1 MRERKV
7 ALTRIYSILGIVLT
21 TAALG
26 SGPADEWS
34 RFRGPNGSGV
44 AEVSGLPTEFGPAR
58 NVIWKTDLPRGYSS
72 PIIYGSR
79 IYLTGFRDG
88 KLLSLAIDRT
98 SGKVLWE
105 RDAPRARQ
113 EKIDSRNHPASP
125 SAATD
130 GERVFFFFAD
140 YGLLAYD
147 VNGKELWRR
156 PLGPFNNVYGMG
168 SSPIVV
174 GDVVVLNC
182 DQSIGSFIAAFD
194 RKTGR
199 ERWRTPR
206 VEARSGHSTPV
217 IYTPPGG
224 RAQIVVPGSFLLSAY
239 DPRDGKRLW
248 WVGGL
253 SFELK
258 STPVISGDTLYI
270 NGFGSPENQPGA
282 KIAIAPTAEVFAT
295 HDLNKDGRLSSD
307 ELPTAHIKES
317 LEFFDLNG
325 DKAMDRTEWDY
336 YKAAMESENGML
348 AIKLGGAGDMTAT
361 AVRWRYQRG
370 IPQLPSPLLYRQ
382 ALYMVNDAGG
392 LVTTLNPETGALI
405 QQGRLKVPSD
415 RYYASPV
422 AGDGKVYI
430 ASESGKVVVLP
441 PGGGLETI
449 AVNDLEDN
457 IYATPAL
464 VDKRIY
470 IRTLNSLYCFGLPQ

>member
-1 MRERKV
+1 MRELKV

-26 SGPADEWS
+26 SGPADDWS

-72 PIIYGSR
+72 PIIDGGR

-88 KLLSLAIDRT
+88 KLLSLAIDRA

-130 GERVFFFFAD
+130 GERVFFFFAV

-174 GDVVVLNC
+174 DDVVVLNC

-199 ERWRTPR
+199 ERWRTAR

-258 STPVISGDTLYI
+258 STPVINGDTLYI

-392 LVTTLNPETGALI
+392 LVTTLNPDTGALI

-470 IRTLNSLYCFGLPQ
+470 SRTLNSLYCFGLSQ

>member
-1 MRERKV
+1 MATLLSAILAV
-7 ALTRIYSILGIVLT
+7 ALL
-21 TAALG
+21 AA
-26 SGPADEWS
+26 GPDGEWA

-44 AEVSGLPTEFGPAR
+44 SESGALPTEFGPAK
-58 NVIWKTDLPRGYSS
+58 NVIWKTDLPQGHSS
-72 PIIYGSR
+72 PIIFANR
-79 IYLTGFRDG
+79 IYLTAFRDG
-88 KLLSLAIDRT
+88 QLLSLAIDRAT
-98 SGKVLWE
+98 GKVLWE
-105 RDAPRARQ
+105 REAPRNRR
-113 EKIDSRNHPASP
+113 EKLDSRNHPASP
-125 SAATD
+125 SAAAD
-130 GERVFFFFAD
+130 GERVVFFFAD

-168 SSPIVV
+168 ASPIFVD
-174 GDVVVLNC
+174 DVVVLNC
-182 DQSIGSFIAAFD
+182 DQSTGSFIAAFD
-194 RKTGR
+194 TKTGR

-206 VEARSGHSTPV
+206 IEARSGHSTPIV
-217 IYTPPGG
+217 YTPTGG

-239 DPRDGKRLW
+239 DPADGKRLW

-258 STPVISGDTLYI
+258 STPVLSGNTLYI

-282 KIAIAPTAEVFAT
+282 KLTIAPTAEVFAE
-295 HDLNKDGRLSSD
+295 HDADRDGKLAIG
-307 ELPTAHIKES
+307 ELPTKHSRDS
-317 LEFFDLNG
+317 LVFFDLNG
-325 DKAMDRTEWDY
+325 DMHVDRGEWDY

-348 AIKLGGAGDMTAT
+348 AITLGGAGDMTAS

-370 IPQLPSPLLYRQ
+370 IPQLPSPLLYRE

-392 LVTTLNPETGALI
+392 LVTTLNPVTGALI

-422 AGDGKVYI
+422 GGDGKIYI

-441 PGGGLETI
+441 AGGGLDTV
-449 AVNDLEDN
+449 AVNDLADS

-464 VDKRIY
+464 ADQRIY
-470 IRTLNSLYCFGLPQ
+470 IRTLNFLYCFGIAARE

>member
-1 MRERKV
+1 MIGTLSALVLLIV
-7 ALTRIYSILGIVLT
+7 ASLPGR
-21 TAALG
+21 
-26 SGPADEWS
+26 ADEWA

-44 AEVSGLPTEFGPAR
+44 ADVTGLPVEFGPTR
-58 NVIWKTDLPRGYSS
+58 NVVWKTELPPGYSS
-72 PIIYGSR
+72 PIVFGNR
-79 IYLTGFRDG
+79 IYLTGLRDG
-88 KLLSLAIDRT
+88 RLLSFAVDRT
-98 SGKVLWE
+98 SGKVVWE
-105 RDAPRARQ
+105 REAPRDRR
-113 EKIDSRNHPASP
+113 EKLDQRNHPASP

-130 GERVFFFFAD
+130 GDHVYFFFPD

-147 VNGKELWRR
+147 VSGKELWRK
-156 PLGPFNNVYGMG
+156 PLGPFNNIYGMG
-168 SSPIVV
+168 ASPIVV
-174 GDVVVLNC
+174 DDVVVLNC

-194 RKTGR
+194 KKTGR
-199 ERWRTPR
+199 ERWRTAR

-224 RAQIVVPGSFLLSAY
+224 RPQIVVPGSFVLSAY

-258 STPVISGDTLYI
+258 STPVVSGDTLYI

-282 KIAIAPTAEVFAT
+282 MIAVATSAEVFAAN
-295 HDLNKDGRLSSD
+295 DANKDGKLTEA
-307 ELPTAHIKES
+307 ELPTAHARQS
-317 LEFFDLNG
+317 LPFFDLNG
-325 DKAMDRTEWDY
+325 DKTIDRAEWDY

-348 AIKLGGAGDMTAT
+348 AIKLGGTGDMTAS

-370 IPQLPSPLLYRQ
+370 IPQLPSPLLYGRS
-382 ALYMVNDAGG
+382 LYMVNDAGG
-392 LVTTLNPETGALI
+392 LVTILNPETGALI

-422 AGDGKVYI
+422 AGDGKIYI
-430 ASESGKVVVLP
+430 SSESGKVLVLP
-441 PGGGLETI
+441 PGGGLEAL
-449 AVNDLEDN
+449 AVNDLQDN

-470 IRTLNSLYCFGLPQ
+470 VRTLHSLYCFGLTQ

>member
-1 MRERKV
+1 VRRFS
-7 ALTRIYSILGIVLT
+7 SILVILLA
-21 TAALG
+21 TATVAA
-26 SGPADEWS
+26 GPGPGDEWS

-44 AEVSGLPTEFGPAR
+44 AEVGALPVEFGPSR
-58 NVIWKTDLPRGYSS
+58 NVIWKTDLPQGYSS
-72 PIIYGSR
+72 PIVYGDR

-88 KLLSLAIDRT
+88 TLLSIALDRGT
-98 SGKVLWE
+98 GKRLWE
-105 RDAPRARQ
+105 REAPRDRR
-113 EKIDSRNHPASP
+113 EKLDSRNHPASP

-168 SSPIVV
+168 ASPIVV
-174 GDVVVLNC
+174 DDVVVLNC

-199 ERWRTPR
+199 ETWRTPR
-206 VEARSGHSTPV
+206 IEARSGHSTPV
-217 IYTPPGG
+217 VYTPPGG
-224 RAQIVVPGSFLLSAY
+224 RPQIVVPGSFLLSAY

-282 KIAIAPTAEVFAT
+282 KIAIAPTAEVFAQY
-295 HDLNKDGRLSSD
+295 DANKDGKLSAD
-307 ELPTAHIKES
+307 ELPTAHIKDA
-317 LEFFDLNG
+317 LLYFDLNG

-348 AIKLGGAGDMTAT
+348 AIKLGGAGEMTAT

-370 IPQLPSPLLYRQ
+370 IPQLPSPLLYKQ
-382 ALYMVNDAGG
+382 TLYMVNDAGG
-392 LVTTLNPETGALI
+392 LVTTLNPETGTLI

-415 RYYASPV
+415 CYYASPV

-449 AVNDLEDN
+449 AVNDLQDN

-470 IRTLNSLYCFGLPQ
+470 IRTLNSLYCFGLPR

>member
-1 MRERKV
+1 MIGQTARVVVLVLGMFV
-7 ALTRIYSILGIVLT
+7 AG
-21 TAALG
+21 
-26 SGPADEWS
+26 GPPGEWA

-44 AEVSGLPTEFGPAR
+44 AEVTRLPVEFGPAR
-58 NVIWKTDLPRGYSS
+58 NVIWKTELPPGYSS
-72 PIIYGSR
+72 PIVDGNR
-79 IYLTGFRDG
+79 IYLTGVRDG
-88 KLLSLAIDRT
+88 RLLSLAVDRA

-105 RDAPRARQ
+105 REAPRDRR
-113 EKIDSRNHPASP
+113 EKLDQRNHPASP
-125 SAATD
+125 SAASD
-130 GERVFFFFAD
+130 GEHVYFFFAD

-147 VNGKELWRR
+147 VNGNELWRK
-156 PLGPFNNVYGMG
+156 PLGPFNNIYGMG
-168 SSPIVV
+168 ASPIVV
-174 GDVVVLNC
+174 DDVVVLNC

-194 RKTGR
+194 KKTGR

-217 IYTPPGG
+217 VYTAPGG

-239 DPRDGKRLW
+239 DPGDGKRLW

-282 KIAIAPTAEVFAT
+282 MISVAPSAEVFAAQDSN
-295 HDLNKDGRLSSD
+295 HDGTLTAA
-307 ELPTAHIKES
+307 ELPTAHARES
-317 LEFFDLNG
+317 LPFFDLNG
-325 DKAMDRTEWDY
+325 DKTIDRSEWDY

-348 AIKLGGAGDMTAT
+348 AIKLGGSGDMTAT

-370 IPQLPSPLLYRQ
+370 IPQLPSPLLYKD

-392 LVTTLNPETGALI
+392 VVTTLNPKTGALI

-422 AGDGKVYI
+422 AGDGKIYI
-430 ASESGKVVVLP
+430 SSESGKVVVLP
-441 PGGGLETI
+441 PGGGLDAL
-449 AVNDLEDN
+449 AVNDLQEN

-464 VDKRIY
+464 VDTRIY

>member
-1 MRERKV
+1 MQIDMSRLFAILLAVV
-7 ALTRIYSILGIVLT
+7 A
-21 TAALG
+21 A
-26 SGPADEWS
+26 GPAGEWP

-44 AEVSGLPTEFGPAR
+44 AETGTLPTAFSPTT
-58 NVIWKTDLPRGYSS
+58 NVIWKTDLPQGYSS
-72 PIIYGSR
+72 PILFGNR

-88 KLLSLAIDRT
+88 QLLSFALDRAT
-98 SGKVLWE
+98 GKVLWE
-105 RDAPRARQ
+105 RLAPRDRR
-113 EKIDSRNHPASP
+113 EKLDQRNHPASP
-125 SAATD
+125 SAAAD
-130 GERVFFFFAD
+130 GERVYFFFAD

-147 VNGKELWRR
+147 LNGKELWRT
-156 PLGPFNNVYGMG
+156 PLGPFNNIYGMG
-168 SSPIVV
+168 ASPIVV
-174 GDVVVLNC
+174 DDVVVLNC
-182 DQSIGSFIAAFD
+182 DQSTGSFIAAFD
-194 RKTGR
+194 RKTGA
-199 ERWRTPR
+199 ERWRTSR

-282 KIAIAPTAEVFAT
+282 KLTIASTDEVFAER
-295 HDLNKDGRLSSD
+295 DADRNGKLAPD
-307 ELPTAHIKES
+307 ELPTSHARDS
-317 LEFFDLNG
+317 LPFFDLNG
-325 DKAMDRTEWDY
+325 DTFIDRGEWDY

-348 AIKLGGAGDMTAT
+348 AIKLGGAGDMTAS

-370 IPQLPSPLLYRQ
+370 IPQLPSPLLYART
-382 ALYMVNDAGG
+382 LYMVNDAGG

-422 AGDGKVYI
+422 AGDGKIYI
-430 ASESGKVVVLP
+430 SSEGGKVVVLP
-441 PGGGLETI
+441 PGGGLDAL
-449 AVNDLEDN
+449 AVNDLQDN

-464 VDKRIY
+464 VDGRIY
-470 IRTLNSLYCFGLPQ
+470 VRTLNSLYCFGLATARD

>member
-1 MRERKV
+1 MIIQ
-7 ALTRIYSILGIVLT
+7 ALLALAVTIG
-21 TAALG
+21 AAFSDPPG
-26 SGPADEWS
+26 EWA

-44 AEVSGLPTEFGPAR
+44 AEVSGLPVEFGPT
-58 NVIWKTDLPRGYSS
+58 NNLIWKTDLPPGYSS
-72 PIIYGSR
+72 PIIYGNR
-79 IYLTGFRDG
+79 IFLTGIRDG
-88 KLLSLAIDRT
+88 RLFSFAVDRAT
-98 SGKVLWE
+98 GKTLWE
-105 RDAPRARQ
+105 REAPRGRQ
-113 EKIDSRNHPASP
+113 EKLDPRNHPASP

-156 PLGPFNNVYGMG
+156 PLGPFNNIYGMG
-168 SSPIVV
+168 ASPIVV
-174 GDVVVLNC
+174 DDVVVLNC

-217 IYTPPGG
+217 IYTPAGG
-224 RAQIVVPGSFLLSAY
+224 RPQIVVPGSFLLSAY
-239 DPRDGKRLW
+239 DARDGRRLW

-282 KIAIAPTAEVFAT
+282 MIAVMSTAEVFASR
-295 HDLNKDGRLSSD
+295 DANKDGKLTAE
-307 ELPTAHIKES
+307 ELPTTHARES
-317 LEFFDLNG
+317 LPFFDLNG
-325 DKAMDRTEWDY
+325 DKVIDRSEWDY

-348 AIKLGGAGDMTAT
+348 AIQLGGSGDMTAT

-370 IPQLPSPLLYRQ
+370 IPQLPSPLLYER

-392 LVTTLNPETGALI
+392 IVTILNPDTGALI
-405 QQGRLKVPSD
+405 LQARLKVPSD

-422 AGDGKVYI
+422 AGDGKIYI
-430 ASESGKVVVLP
+430 ASESGKVIVLP
-441 PGGGLETI
+441 PGGGLDAL
-449 AVNDLEDN
+449 AVNDLQDN

-464 VDKRIY
+464 VDQRIY
-470 IRTLNSLYCFGLPQ
+470 IRTLNSLYCFGLSQ

>member
-1 MRERKV
+1 
-7 ALTRIYSILGIVLT
+7 LTRIYSILGIVLT

-105 RDAPRARQ
+105 RDAPRTRQ

-239 DPRDGKRLW
+239 DPGDGKRLW

-258 STPVISGDTLYI
+258 STPVINGDTLYI

-325 DKAMDRTEWDY
+325 DKAMERTEWDY

-348 AIKLGGAGDMTAT
+348 AIKLGGSGDMTAT

-392 LVTTLNPETGALI
+392 LVTTLNPDTGALI

-470 IRTLNSLYCFGLPQ
+470 IRTLNSLYCFGLSQ

>member
-1 MRERKV
+1 VK
-7 ALTRIYSILGIVLT
+7 TICSILAALAT
-21 TAALG
+21 TAAIAA
-26 SGPADEWS
+26 GPADEWS
-34 RFRGPNGSGV
+34 RFRGPNGTGV
-44 AEVSGLPTEFGPAR
+44 AEVSGLPTEFGPTQ
-58 NVIWKTDLPRGYSS
+58 NVIWKTDLPQGYSS
-72 PIIYGSR
+72 PIVSGDR

-88 KLLSLAIDRT
+88 TLLSLAIDRAT
-98 SGKVLWE
+98 GRVLWQRE
-105 RDAPRARQ
+105 APRDRR
-113 EKIDSRNHPASP
+113 EKLDSRNHPASP

-130 GERVFFFFAD
+130 GERVFFFFPD

-147 VNGKELWRR
+147 VSGKELWRR
-156 PLGPFNNVYGMG
+156 PLGPFTNVYGMG
-168 SSPIVV
+168 ASPIVV
-174 GDVVVLNC
+174 DDLVVLNC

-194 RKTGR
+194 KKTGR

-224 RAQIVVPGSFLLSAY
+224 RPQIVVPGSFLLSAY

-282 KIAIAPTAEVFAT
+282 
-295 HDLNKDGRLSSD
+295 SSVD
-307 ELPTAHIKES
+307 
-317 LEFFDLNG
+317 FFDLNG
-325 DKAMDRTEWDY
+325 DKAMDRAEWDY

-348 AIKLGGAGDMTAT
+348 AIKLGGSGDMTAT

-370 IPQLPSPLLYRQ
+370 IPQLPSPLLYQQ

-392 LVTTLNPETGALI
+392 LVTTLNPESGTTI

-422 AGDGKVYI
+422 AGDGKIYI
-430 ASESGKVVVLP
+430 ASESGKVLVLP

-449 AVNDLEDN
+449 AVNDLQDN

-464 VDKRIY
+464 VNGRIY
-470 IRTLNSLYCFGLPQ
+470 IRTLGSLYCFGVDR

>member
-1 MRERKV
+1 MIGQTICMV
-7 ALTRIYSILGIVLT
+7 VLGMF
-21 TAALG
+21 AAG
-26 SGPADEWS
+26 GAAGEWT

-44 AEVSGLPTEFGPAR
+44 ADVTGLPVEFGPAR
-58 NVIWKTDLPRGYSS
+58 NLIWKTELPPGYSS
-72 PIIYGSR
+72 PIVDRNR
-79 IYLTGFRDG
+79 IYLTGVRDG
-88 KLLSLAIDRT
+88 RLLSLAVDRA

-105 RDAPRARQ
+105 REAPRDRR
-113 EKIDSRNHPASP
+113 EKLDQRNHPASP

-130 GERVFFFFAD
+130 GEHVYFFFAD

-147 VNGKELWRR
+147 VNGKELWRT
-156 PLGPFNNVYGMG
+156 PLGPFNNIYGMG
-168 SSPIVV
+168 ASPIVV
-174 GDVVVLNC
+174 DEVVVLTC

-194 RKTGR
+194 KRTGR

-217 IYTPPGG
+217 VYTPPGG
-224 RAQIVVPGSFLLSAY
+224 RPQIVVPGSFLLSAY

-258 STPVISGDTLYI
+258 STPVISDDTLYI

-282 KIAIAPTAEVFAT
+282 MIAVAPSAEVFAAQ
-295 HDLNKDGRLSSD
+295 DSNQDGKLTAA
-307 ELPTAHIKES
+307 ELPTAHARES
-317 LEFFDLNG
+317 LPFFDLNG
-325 DKAMDRTEWDY
+325 DKSIDRSEWDY

-348 AIKLGGAGDMTAT
+348 AIKLGGSGDMTAT

-370 IPQLPSPLLYRQ
+370 IPQLPSPLLYQ
-382 ALYMVNDAGG
+382 DALYMVNDAGG
-392 LVTTLNPETGALI
+392 VVTTLNPKTGALI

-422 AGDGKVYI
+422 AGDGKIYI
-430 ASESGKVVVLP
+430 SSESGKVVVLP
-441 PGGGLETI
+441 PGGGLDAL
-449 AVNDLEDN
+449 AVNDLQEN

-464 VDKRIY
+464 ADRRIY
-470 IRTLNSLYCFGLPQ
+470 IRTLNSLFCFGLPQ

>member
-1 MRERKV
+1 MRLLAV
-7 ALTRIYSILGIVLT
+7 SLLTVIVT
-21 TAALG
+21 ATAADPPG
-26 SGPADEWS
+26 EWS

-44 AEVSGLPTEFGPAR
+44 AEVSGLPVEFSPTR
-58 NVIWKTDLPRGYSS
+58 NLIWKTELPPGYSS
-72 PIIYGSR
+72 PIVHGSR
-79 IYLTGFRDG
+79 IFLTGVRDG
-88 KLLSLAIDRT
+88 RLVSFAVDRT
-98 SGKVLWE
+98 TGRVLWE
-105 RDAPRARQ
+105 RDAPRARR
-113 EKIDSRNHPASP
+113 EKLDQRNHPASP

-147 VNGKELWRR
+147 VNGHELWRQ

-168 SSPIVV
+168 ASPIVV
-174 GDVVVLNC
+174 DDVVVLTC

-194 RKTGR
+194 KKSGR
-199 ERWRTPR
+199 EKWRTPR

-217 IYTPPGG
+217 VYTPAGG
-224 RAQIVVPGSFLLSAY
+224 RPQIVVPGSFLLSAY
-239 DPRDGKRLW
+239 DPRDGRRLW

-282 KIAIAPTAEVFAT
+282 MITVAPTNEVFASRDT
-295 HDLNKDGRLSSD
+295 NKDGKLTPD
-307 ELPTAHIKES
+307 ELPTAHVRES
-317 LEFFDLNG
+317 LPFFDLNG
-325 DKAMDRTEWDY
+325 DKTIDRAEWDY

-348 AIKLGGAGDMTAT
+348 AIKLGGSGDMTAT

-370 IPQLPSPLLYRQ
+370 IPQLPSPLLYER

-392 LVTTLNPETGALI
+392 VVTILNPETGALI
-405 QQGRLKVPSD
+405 LQGRLKVPSD

-422 AGDGKVYI
+422 AGDGKIYI
-430 ASESGKVVVLP
+430 SSESGKVVVLP
-441 PGGGLETI
+441 PGGGLDAL
-449 AVNDLEDN
+449 AVNDLQDN

-464 VDKRIY
+464 VDQRIY
-470 IRTLNSLYCFGLPQ
+470 IRTLNSLYCFGVSK

>member
-1 MRERKV
+1 MLKV
-7 ALTRIYSILGIVLT
+7 LFALAVTI
-21 TAALG
+21 AAASPDAPG
-26 SGPADEWS
+26 EWA

-44 AEVSGLPTEFGPAR
+44 AEVSRLPVEFGPSR
-58 NVIWKTDLPRGYSS
+58 NLMWKTDLPTGYSS
-72 PIIYGSR
+72 PIISGNR
-79 IYLTGFRDG
+79 IFLTGLRDG
-88 KLLSLAIDRT
+88 RLVSFAVDRA

-105 RDAPRARQ
+105 RAAPRSRQ
-113 EKIDSRNHPASP
+113 EKLDSRNHPASP

-147 VNGKELWRR
+147 VSGKELWRR
-156 PLGPFNNVYGMG
+156 PLGPFNNIYGMG
-168 SSPIVV
+168 ASPIVV
-174 GDVVVLNC
+174 DDVVVLTC

-217 IYTPPGG
+217 IYTPAGG
-224 RAQIVVPGSFLLSAY
+224 RPQIVVPGSFLLSAY

-282 KIAIAPTAEVFAT
+282 LITVMPTAEVFASR
-295 HDLNKDGRLSSD
+295 DADKDGRLTRD
-307 ELPTAHIKES
+307 ELPTAHARDS
-317 LEFFDLNG
+317 LPFFDLNG
-325 DKAMDRTEWDY
+325 DKTIDRDEWDY
-336 YKAAMESENGML
+336 YKAAMASENGML
-348 AIKLGGAGDMTAT
+348 AITLGGSGDMTAT

-370 IPQLPSPLLYRQ
+370 IPQLPSPLLYEH

-392 LVTTLNPETGALI
+392 VVTILNPDTGALI
-405 QQGRLKVPSD
+405 LQGRLKVPSD

-422 AGDGKVYI
+422 AGDGKIYI
-430 ASESGKVVVLP
+430 ASESGKVLVLP
-441 PGGGLETI
+441 PGGGLDAL
-449 AVNDLEDN
+449 AVNDLQDS

-470 IRTLNSLYCFGLPQ
+470 IRTLNSLYCFGLSQ

>member
-1 MRERKV
+1 MTVGAWLALAVTVV
-7 ALTRIYSILGIVLT
+7 A
-21 TAALG
+21 AA
-26 SGPADEWS
+26 ADPPGEWA

-44 AEVSGLPTEFGPAR
+44 AEVTALPVEFGPAR
-58 NVIWKTDLPRGYSS
+58 NLVWKTDLPPGYSS
-72 PIIYGSR
+72 PIIFGNR
-79 IYLTGFRDG
+79 IFLTGVRNGRLISF
-88 KLLSLAIDRT
+88 AVDRST
-98 SGKVLWE
+98 GKVLWE
-105 RDAPRARQ
+105 REAPRNRQ
-113 EKIDSRNHPASP
+113 EKLDSRNHPAAP

-156 PLGPFNNVYGMG
+156 PLGPFNNIYGMG
-168 SSPIVV
+168 ASPIVV
-174 GDVVVLNC
+174 DDVVVLTC

-194 RKTGR
+194 KKDGR

-217 IYTPPGG
+217 VYTPAGG
-224 RAQIVVPGSFLLSAY
+224 RPQIVVPGSFLLSAY
-239 DPRDGKRLW
+239 DPRDGRRLW

-258 STPVISGDTLYI
+258 STPVISGDTLFI

-282 KIAIAPTAEVFAT
+282 MIAVTPTTEVFASR
-295 HDLNKDGRLSSD
+295 DADKDGKLTRD
-307 ELPTAHIKES
+307 ELPTAHARDS
-317 LEFFDLNG
+317 LPFFDLNG
-325 DKAMDRTEWDY
+325 DKTIDRTEWDY

-348 AIKLGGAGDMTAT
+348 AIKLGGSGDMTAT

-370 IPQLPSPLLYRQ
+370 IPQLPSPLLYQ
-382 ALYMVNDAGG
+382 HALYMVNDAGG
-392 LVTTLNPETGALI
+392 LVTVLNPESGALVV
-405 QQGRLKVPSD
+405 QGRLKVPSD

-441 PGGGLETI
+441 PGGGLEAL
-449 AVNDLEDN
+449 AVNDLQDS

-470 IRTLNSLYCFGLPQ
+470 IRTVNSLYCFGLSQ